1 MWDSSAP
8 PDLAILG
15 AQQCFATFVYSAQ
28 WPRSKL
34 FLPLQA
40 TYVFESNADG
50 NQGTAFCQT
59 YSQFLACRALFG
71 VAMGGLYGNAAAM
84 ALEDVPDEARG
95 LMSGILQQGVGCCAT
110 PSSSVSICRAR
121 FR

>member
-1 MWDSSAP
+1 MCTT
-8 PDLAILG
+8 LNAIE
-15 AQQCFATFVYSAQ
+15 ASFF
-28 WPRSKL
+28 
-34 FLPLQA
+34 FLLQA
-40 TYVFESNADG
+40 TYIFESIADG
-50 NQGTAFCQT
+50 IQGAAFCQT

-110 PSSSVSICRAR
+110 PSSSVSVCCAR
-121 FR
+121 FC